1 MNQEQFNRMKNQ
13 DGFIAALDQSGG
25 STPGALEMYGIGENQ
40 YSDEEEMFTLVH
52 QMRTRIITSP
62 AFSSDQIIGAIL
74 FEHTMNNKINNQ
86 YTGVYLESQGIIP
99 FIKIDEGLGEVK
111 NGVQLMK
118 AMPNLSPL
126 LAESREKGMFGT
138 KMRSNILEYNEK
150 GIDAVVLQQ
159 FEVAEEVIKAGLI
172 PIVEP
177 EVNILAED
185 KAKIESY
192 LKDSILR
199 QLDKLTKDQ
208 FIILK
213 LTIPD
218 QGNLY
223 KELID
228 HPQVVRV
235 VALSGGYTIEE
246 ANEKLKENTDLIAS
260 FSRALIQNLSVNQSD
275 DEFNE
280 TLKKAIDAIYDASVN
295 KNISEM

>member
-25 STPGALEMYGIGENQ
+25 STPGALEMYGIDEEQ

-86 YTGVYLESQGIIP
+86 YTGAYLESQGIIP

-111 NGVQLMK
+111 DGVQLMK
-118 AMPNLSPL
+118 AMPNLSSL

-159 FEVAEEVIKAGLI
+159 FEVAEEVIKAGLV

-185 KAKIESY
+185 KERIESY
-192 LKDSILR
+192 LKDSILK
-199 QLDKLTKDQ
+199 QLDQLTKDQ
-208 FIILK
+208 FVMLK
-213 LTIPD
+213 LTIPN
-218 QGNLY
+218 QANLY

-246 ANEKLKENTDLIAS
+246 ANKKLKENTGLIAS
-260 FSRALIQNLSVNQSD
+260 FSRALTQNLSVDQSD

-295 KNISEM
+295 KNN